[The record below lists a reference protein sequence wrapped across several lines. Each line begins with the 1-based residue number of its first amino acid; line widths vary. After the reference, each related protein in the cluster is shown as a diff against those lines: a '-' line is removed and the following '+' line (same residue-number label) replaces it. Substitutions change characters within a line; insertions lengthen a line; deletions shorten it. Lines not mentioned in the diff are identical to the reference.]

1 MGAVGGDA
9 TSEPNGVAGAQ
20 SLGRGAASKSG
31 HSATATR
38 RAIVGSDDALRL
50 HVINTKVSS
59 IRYKSDVA
67 LWKPICC
74 LKPTDAE
81 I

>member
-1 MGAVGGDA
+1 MGAVVGDA

-50 HVINTKVSS
+50 HVIKGRVET
-59 IRYKSDVA
+59 
-67 LWKPICC
+67 LQ
-74 LKPTDAE
+74 E
-81 I
+81 